1 MKKFIASFVKGQVLL
16 LAPQPVLIVLILFNK
31 VSLYYSAPVIISLA
45 VLWGWF
51 DYSGKAQRR
60 GASVLR
66 KLERLVDDFGRLN
79 FQQGNGSDDERIVG
93 LLDQTNFGSSTMTT
107 PQLAMATTE
116 RIKEVYFTLELWY
129 HSMRQKVR
137 LLLRKAGSMMEYD
150 LLEVVNEF
158 IEFYGE
164 FVEKVAEGTLHLV
177 GKGDM
182 SNLEEERE
190 AFSNFKT
197 RLAELR
203 GRANAFLQSLHDD
216 GLPVS
221 ETKVRA
227 LELDP
232 WFKAGV
238 DISATKQSPQ

>member
-1 MKKFIASFVKGQVLL
+1 MRLKGFIASFVKGQVLL
-16 LAPQPVLIVLILFNK
+16 LAPQPILIVLILFNR

-66 KLERLVDDFGRLN
+66 KLERLVDDFGWLN
-79 FQQGNGSDDERIVG
+79 FQEGGGEGNEMVVN
-93 LLDQTNFGSSTMTT
+93 LLDKASFGSSTLTT
-107 PQLAMATTE
+107 PQLAVATTE
-116 RIKEVYFTLELWY
+116 KIKEVYFTLELWY
-129 HSMRQKVR
+129 FSMRQKVR
-137 LLLRKAGSMMEYD
+137 LLLRKAASMIEYD

-158 IEFYGE
+158 
-164 FVEKVAEGTLHLV
+164 VEKVAEETLRLV
-177 GKGDM
+177 AKGDLT
-182 SNLEEERE
+182 SLEGERE
-190 AFSNFKT
+190 GFSTFKT

-203 GRANAFLQSLHDD
+203 GRANAFLQSLRDD

-232 WFKAGV
+232 WFKTGTE
-238 DISATKQSPQ
+238 ISEAKDSTKS

>member
-1 MKKFIASFVKGQVLL
+1 MKRFIASFVKGQVLL

-31 VSLYYSAPVIISLA
+31 VSIYYSGPV
-45 VLWGWF
+45 WGWF

-79 FQQGNGSDDERIVG
+79 FQEGGSSDDERIIS
-93 LLDQTNFGSSTMTT
+93 LLDKANFGSSTLTT

-116 RIKEVYFTLELWY
+116 KIKEVYFTLELWY

-137 LLLRKAGSMMEYD
+137 LLLRKAGSMIEYD

-164 FVEKVAEGTLHLV
+164 FVEKVAEGTLRLV
-177 GKGDM
+177 GKGDL
-182 SNLEEERE
+182 SSLEGERE
-190 AFSNFKT
+190 AFSTFKT
-197 RLAELR
+197 QLAELR

-232 WFKAGV
+232 WFKTGTEA
-238 DISATKQSPQ
+238 SPTTQ

>member
-1 MKKFIASFVKGQVLL
+1 MRGFIASFVKGQVLL
-16 LAPQPVLIVLILFNK
+16 LAPQPILIVLILLNRI
-31 VSLYYSAPVIISLA
+31 SLYYSAPVIISLA

-79 FQQGNGSDDERIVG
+79 FQEGGSPNDERIIS
-93 LLDQTNFGSSTMTT
+93 LLDKANFGSSTRTT
-107 PQLAMATTE
+107 PQLAMANTE
-116 RIKEVYFTLELWY
+116 KIKEVYFTLELWY

-137 LLLRKAGSMMEYD
+137 LLLRKAGSMIEYD
-150 LLEVVNEF
+150 LLEVV
-158 IEFYGE
+158 
-164 FVEKVAEGTLHLV
+164 
-177 GKGDM
+177 
-182 SNLEEERE
+182 
-190 AFSNFKT
+190 
-197 RLAELR
+197 
-203 GRANAFLQSLHDD
+203 NAFLQSLHDD

-232 WFKAGV
+232 WFKTGTEASA
-238 DISATKQSPQ
+238 ISQSSP